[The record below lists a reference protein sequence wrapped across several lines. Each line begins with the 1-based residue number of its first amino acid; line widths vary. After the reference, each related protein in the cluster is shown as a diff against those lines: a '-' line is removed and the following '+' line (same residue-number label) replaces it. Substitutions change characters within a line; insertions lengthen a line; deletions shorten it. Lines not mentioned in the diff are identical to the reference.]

1 MLSNN
6 KKIAEIGSKVGNL
19 EHIVKVLKDE
29 MFALEGKILEQDK
42 QISKQEKKISEL
54 TEKLQEKQDI
64 IDEQEKEIRRWNDGI
79 ANIMNYSLEV
89 ARGDKK

>member
-29 MFALEGKILEQDK
+29 MFAFDDRIRE
-42 QISKQEKKISEL
+42 QEKKISEL

-64 IDEQEKEIRRWNDGI
+64 IDEQEKEIRRWNEGI
-79 ANIMNYSLEV
+79 SNIMNYSLEV
-89 ARGDKK
+89 AKGEKK

>member
-29 MFALEGKILEQDK
+29 MFALDDRIREQDG
-42 QISKQEKKISEL
+42 KISEL

>member
-6 KKIAEIGSKVGNL
+6 KKIEEIGSKVGNL

-29 MFALEGKILEQDK
+29 MFALDDRIRE
-42 QISKQEKKISEL
+42 QEKKISEL

>member
-1 MLSNN
+1 MLSSN

-29 MFALEGKILEQDK
+29 MFALDDRIREQDGKISE
-42 QISKQEKKISEL
+42 QEKKISEL

-64 IDEQEKEIRRWNDGI
+64 IDEQEKEIRRWNEGI
-79 ANIMNYSLEV
+79 SNIMNYSLEV
-89 ARGDKK
+89 AKGEKK

>member
-6 KKIAEIGSKVGNL
+6 KKIEEIGTKVGNL

-29 MFALEGKILEQDK
+29 LFALDDRIRE
-42 QISKQEKKISEL
+42 QEKKISEL

-64 IDEQEKEIRRWNDGI
+64 IDEQEKEIRRWNEGI
-79 ANIMNYSLEV
+79 SNIMNYSLEV
-89 ARGDKK
+89 AKGEKK

>member
-1 MLSNN
+1 MLSSN
-6 KKIAEIGSKVGNL
+6 KKIEEIGSRVGNL

-29 MFALEGKILEQDK
+29 MFALDDRIRE
-42 QISKQEKKISEL
+42 QEKKISEL

>member
-29 MFALEGKILEQDK
+29 MFALEDRMREQDRV
-42 QISKQEKKISEL
+42 IEGL
-54 TEKLQEKQDI
+54 TEKLKEKQAV

>member
-6 KKIAEIGSKVGNL
+6 KKIEDLGTKVGSL

-29 MFALEGKILEQDK
+29 MFALDDRIREQD
-42 QISKQEKKISEL
+42 KKISEL

-64 IDEQEKEIRRWNDGI
+64 IDEQEKEIRRWNEGI
-79 ANIMNYSLEV
+79 SNIMNYSLEV
-89 ARGDKK
+89 AKGEKK

>member
-6 KKIAEIGSKVGNL
+6 KKIEEIGSKVGNL

-29 MFALEGKILEQDK
+29 MFAFDDRIRE
-42 QISKQEKKISEL
+42 QEKKISEL

-64 IDEQEKEIRRWNDGI
+64 IDEQEKEIRRWNEGI
-79 ANIMNYSLEV
+79 SNIMNYSLEV
-89 ARGDKK
+89 AKGEKK

>member
-29 MFALEGKILEQDK
+29 MFALDDRIREQDG
-42 QISKQEKKISEL
+42 KISEL
-54 TEKLQEKQDI
+54 TEKLKEKQAV